1 MQIKNIF
8 FPLPVVVD
16 LINENGEEE
25 RKILFFDQI
34 KKTFL
39 PIDTSVPEEDLNL
52 ICQKI
57 INKLN
62 SFDKKNQEYEQQNL
76 MRVTDLKKMP
86 EFVQK
91 IKEMKEGHLEKL
103 RKD

>member
-25 RKILFFDQI
+25 RKILFFDQT